1 MTVNGLGKIEP
12 ELQQNKKLYRMFL
25 LDAIKRAIFKTIADG
40 ILVEQGSID
49 AMIAYERYYN
59 GLLDDV
65 STAVN
70 GAYDAYNHL
79 KNLFRSTDWIS
90 LSTEKKQEIG
100 MSLAHTIY
108 RFMDPYPSTRFSS
121 KDLRLET
128 DDDFKW
134 VNSNYGHLFPNPAT
148 TDTFFIDKYY
158 TFI

>member
-1 MTVNGLGKIEP
+1 MSVGKFGNITIEN
-12 ELQQNKKLYRMFL
+12 EESLQKKKLYRMFL
-25 LDAIKRAIFKTIADG
+25 FSAIKRAIFKTIADG

-49 AMIAYERYYN
+49 AVVAYERYYN
-59 GLLDDV
+59 GLLGDV
-65 STAVN
+65 YVAIN

-79 KNLFRSTDWIS
+79 KNLFRGTDWIS

-108 RFMDPYPSTRFSS
+108 RFMDSYPDTKFSS

-134 VNSNYGHLFPNPAT
+134 VNSNYGHLFPNPVTA
-148 TDTFFIDKYY
+148 DTFFYCN
-158 TFI
+158 

>member
-70 GAYDAYNHL
+70 GAYDAY
-79 KNLFRSTDWIS
+79 IS